1 MKRFLIAGALAV
13 LPATASAGVGVTWS
27 AGSEYGAKG
36 YYTSAFNLPTIDYHQ
51 DKFVIQVHALDLV
64 EGLVTDNLQFG
75 LNGYMTTRRAK
86 VNEDVGGVI
95 QPGLSLDIYAPGFD
109 FSNGLIGFQAQVRMG
124 AQTQKGTGFG
134 IYVVPGLGVGMAGG
148 EADVMVSGMLQVSAW
163 TNK

>member
-51 DKFVIQVHALDLV
+51 DKFVIQVHAIDLV

-86 VNEDVGGVI
+86 VNEDVGGVV
-95 QPGLSLDIYAPGFD
+95 QAGGGLAIYAGDFD
-109 FSNGLIGFQAQVRMG
+109 FDYLAWDVQLKARLG
-124 AQTQKGTGFG
+124 AQTQKGAGFG